1 MKTTGLTRVIGACFA
16 GLALVGCGGPA
27 TSDPGAPTGD
37 PVDLTER
44 AETRPAPPETP
55 AGSPQIGERIDD
67 RASSGAGA
75 DNSLAA
81 AGAEAAAEAAA
92 GQSRGVRE
100 IGWEDLMPEGEEER
114 LAQMYQQ
121 QMATLYSQG
130 GVAEGSPADKAVQI
144 GTFSTVEALDGQR
157 VRLPGY
163 TVPFDYGADTK
174 VTEFLLVP
182 YFGACIHAPPPP
194 PNQTLFVMAENALK
208 IEDLS
213 QAVWVEGT
221 LHAQTQE
228 SELADAAYTL
238 TLETL
243 EPYEY

>member
-1 MKTTGLTRVIGACFA
+1 VCS
-16 GLALVGCGGPA
+16 
-27 TSDPGAPTGD
+27 SD
-37 PVDLTER
+37 L
-44 AETRPAPPETP
+44 
-55 AGSPQIGERIDD
+55 
-67 RASSGAGA
+67 
-75 DNSLAA
+75 L
-81 AGAEAAAEAAA
+81 
-92 GQSRGVRE
+92 
-100 IGWEDLMPEGEEER
+100 GWEDLMPEGEEER
-114 LAQMYQQ
+114 LVQLYQK

-163 TVPFDYGADTK
+163 TVPFDFGADAE

-194 PNQTLFVMAENALK
+194 PNQTLFVKTQNPLK
-208 IEDLS
+208 IKDLA

-221 LHAQTQE
+221 LNAQTQE
-228 SELADAAYTL
+228 SDLADAAYTL
-238 TLETL
+238 TLERL